1 MGKLELLSYC
11 IIGENGENTACKFD
25 CDDFNKW
32 KKRYMGDFLVSYIGI
47 ENKPLDVRNN
57 YFDPDGAYNNGKNHL
72 FFEHL
77 VKFLRK
83 SEDCFSDELEG
94 CFKYELEVGEGIKV
108 SREDKKGDAI
118 QEFYLRSDQLGFS
131 APFNDKSHPYDLFI
145 AKSEDKKNA
154 ITQVCDWVSKT
165 RTIGGSFLW
174 PMPFYK
180 KYNPRRGG
188 KITSNRKY
196 YIQDRVDLTLQEIQ
210 NWYLGVRNHDILSEV
225 NTADSNLDIWL
236 QHFKDFDTYVKF
248 FCFDDFIIKEMEGKQ
263 KIKSII
269 SETADIPSIK
279 ADGEM
284 PPLEITDVKMDVNEL
299 GEMLNRLCNLV
310 IKRSNKM
317 IERIN
322 GLKKHKKK
330 HRIIVKQ

>member
-94 CFKYELEVGEGIKV
+94 CFKYELEVGKGIKV
-108 SREDKKGDAI
+108 SGKDKYGDAI

-131 APFNDKSHPYDLFI
+131 APSNDKSHPYDFFI
-145 AKSEDKKNA
+145 AKSEDKEKA
-154 ITQVCDWVSKT
+154 IIQVCDWVSKT

-174 PMPFYK
+174 PMQFYK
-180 KYNPRRGG
+180 KYNLNRGG
-188 KITSNRKY
+188 KITSNKKY

-210 NWYLGVRNHDILSEV
+210 NWYLRVRNPDIGNHDILYND

-236 QHFKDFDTYVKF
+236 QHFKDFDTYVDF
-248 FCFDDFIIKEMEGKQ
+248 FCFDEFVEEIEGKQ

-269 SETADIPSIK
+269 SEVADLPRIDAK
-279 ADGEM
+279 GER
-284 PPLEITDVKMDVNEL
+284 PPLEITDKKMNFDQL
-299 GEMLNRLCNLV
+299 YKMLDRLCNLV
-310 IKRSNKM
+310 KGRSNKM

-322 GLKKHKKK
+322 G
-330 HRIIVKQ
+330 